1 MVGAV
6 AFVSCGEDETVRGSA
21 AVTSACLFDSNE
33 AIDGGGVYSASG
45 FDHISDSTFVNNFA
59 GKVKCF
65 RVPYTFSSRRRG

>member
-1 MVGAV
+1 V

-33 AIDGGGVYSASG
+33 ASDGGGVYSASG

-59 GKVKCF
+59 GAGEVLPCM
-65 RVPYTFSSRRRG
+65 YCGT